1 MIRWMKYP
9 LFSCLLLAGCATV
22 MVEDN
27 AEQFNAIDAAEARM
41 TLGLN
46 YLKVGQWQRARDN
59 LELAL
64 EYAPDYY
71 RVQNAMAYYYQKVG
85 EKDAAEKMYKQ
96 ALKDAPKNG
105 DVLNNYGAFLCS
117 EGRYDEA
124 INTFIKAINQPYYY
138 LISASYENAGL
149 CSRKQGN
156 DVQAIDYFEKAL
168 SHDPYRPKSML
179 QLAQLE
185 LEANNYKDARV
196 RLFKFNK
203 RYGYTAN
210 SLLLLIQLENQNGRL
225 TLVNKY
231 ANLLKEQF
239 PDSQQYQN
247 YLANEY

>member
-85 EKDAAEKMYKQ
+85 EKDAAEKM
-96 ALKDAPKNG
+96 
-105 DVLNNYGAFLCS
+105 
-117 EGRYDEA
+117 
-124 INTFIKAINQPYYY
+124 
-138 LISASYENAGL
+138 
-149 CSRKQGN
+149 
-156 DVQAIDYFEKAL
+156 
-168 SHDPYRPKSML
+168 
-179 QLAQLE
+179 
-185 LEANNYKDARV
+185 
-196 RLFKFNK
+196 
-203 RYGYTAN
+203 
-210 SLLLLIQLENQNGRL
+210 
-225 TLVNKY
+225 
-231 ANLLKEQF
+231 
-239 PDSQQYQN
+239 
-247 YLANEY
+247 